1 MYMLMYRGS
10 DDIIVYKS
18 GGVFG
23 GFYWF
28 SPPIFRVEIS
38 DHFSGKIGGLKGDF
52 SIPRFVVL

>member
-23 GFYWF
+23 DFYRF
-28 SPPIFRVEIS
+28 SPPSERVEIS
-38 DHFSGKIGGLKGDF
+38 DGFSGKIGGLNWIF
-52 SIPRFVVL
+52 L

>member
-1 MYMLMYRGS
+1 MYVLMYRDI

-28 SPPIFRVEIS
+28 SPPSERVEIS
-38 DHFSGKIGGLKGDF
+38 DSFSGKIGGLNWIF
-52 SIPRFVVL
+52 L